1 MPQTKIVLVTS
12 AIDRARALIFLV
24 TVTPAILNVAIEKI
38 PKVQKNNNAP
48 SLNAAEKYSNG
59 LSKNGN
65 PWWLNTQASTPN
77 RQGIKLMMG
86 KIIKY
91 PQRPKRPS
99 YPTTCK
105 GSKWYLFNSFC

>member
-48 SLNAAEKYSNG
+48 LLNAAEKYSNG
-59 LSKNGN
+59 L
-65 PWWLNTQASTPN
+65 
-77 RQGIKLMMG
+77 
-86 KIIKY
+86 
-91 PQRPKRPS
+91 
-99 YPTTCK
+99 
-105 GSKWYLFNSFC
+105 